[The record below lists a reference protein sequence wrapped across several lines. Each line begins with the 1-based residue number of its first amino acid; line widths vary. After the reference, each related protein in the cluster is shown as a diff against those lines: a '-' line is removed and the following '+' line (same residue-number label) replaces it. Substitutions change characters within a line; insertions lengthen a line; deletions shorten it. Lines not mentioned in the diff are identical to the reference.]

1 MQRQIAVALDAK
13 SAGERPTWN
22 QIARV
27 GQWAGHPSGPFQLT
41 PGHFEEIVRNFKST
55 TNKRIPVDFEHASE
69 QDPTRGEI
77 PTLGAPA
84 QAWIVD
90 LDNRGAG
97 GLWGLFEW
105 LEPARTYVREGK
117 YRFFSPTIRFGS
129 RDPVTGVRG
138 CRMSSGALTNQPFL
152 DGMQPLAASA
162 RASQQDN
169 TMIVEVDPR
178 EIQRLVSQGRAPDR
192 ARMIAM
198 KNAAAAVARMLRE
211 QPSEIDQLADRVRA
225 GEENIVTLA
234 NKIAASRG
242 NFDREGAFG
251 EAERMI
257 RTGQLRG

>member
-13 SAGERPTWN
+13 SAGVRPTWN
-22 QIARV
+22 QIAKV
-27 GQWAGHPSGPFQLT
+27 GQWAGQPSGPFQLT
-41 PGHFEEIVRNFKST
+41 LGHFEEIVANFKKT

-105 LEPARTYVREGK
+105 LEPARTYVRGGK

-152 DGMQPLAASA
+152 DGMQPLAASQ
-162 RASQQDN
+162 RASEQDDC
-169 TMIVEVDPR
+169 TMTVDVDPR
-178 EIQRLVSQGRAPDR
+178 EIQRLVSQGHSPERAQ
-192 ARMIAM
+192 MVAM
-198 KNAAAAVARMLRE
+198 KNAAMAVARAMST
-211 QPSEIDQLADRVRA
+211 QPSEIEQLADRVRA
-225 GEENIVTLA
+225 GEESIVTLA
-234 NKIAASRG
+234 NKIAASRR
-242 NFDREGAFG
+242 NFDREGAFS

-257 RTGQLRG
+257 RGR